1 MYKMYLISAEGYENA
16 RVHFVRVQKT
26 DEIWASMKNAQD
38 GMGVKKMFVLI
49 LKEIH
54 GICGPKKPSKE
65 QIKKY
70 KKTEREILQK
80 V

>member
-1 MYKMYLISAEGYENA
+1 MYLISAEGYENA

-54 GICGPKKPSKE
+54 GICGRKKPSKE

>member
-1 MYKMYLISAEGYENA
+1 MYLISAEGYENA

>member
-16 RVHFVRVQKT
+16 RVHFVRV
-26 DEIWASMKNAQD
+26 WNAQD
-38 GMGVKKMFVLI
+38 GMGVKKMFVLV